1 MRKLSEIKNE
11 DALDVLVNIL
21 DPVTEIF
28 TDKKFETEWKKD
40 VKGAIK
46 YVIGAHKKAVI
57 ELLAGIEGVPVNEF
71 EISLIQIPMRLFDL
85 FNDADTL
92 DFFES
97 QGLKISDISFGSAMG
112 NTRETETK

>member
-28 TDKKFETEWKKD
+28 TDKKFEEEWKKD

-57 ELLAGIEGVPVNEF
+57 ELLAGVEGIPVNEF
-71 EISLIQIPMRLFDL
+71 EISLIQIPIRLFEL
-85 FNDADTL
+85 LNDADTL
-92 DFFES
+92 DFFDA
-97 QGLKISDISFGSAMG
+97 QGLKISGMSFTSVMQ
-112 NTRETETK
+112 NTGGTGIK